1 MSKTNSPQTR
11 ANLAERTRQ
20 LRADLD
26 FINYEQRLA
35 EIKALERA
43 EQLQQL
49 CDKLGLPEAYDQYFE
64 KSEAEL
70 RAAVAESEAH
80 IQRLKSI
87 CEEVYLKP
95 ATFDCHHQDGVT
107 CKICSPFDSY

>member
-11 ANLAERTRQ
+11 VNLAERTRQ

-26 FINYEQRLA
+26 NINYEQRLA

-43 EQLQQL
+43 EQLRQL
-49 CDKLGLPEAYDQYFE
+49 CDKLGLPETYDQYFE

-70 RAAVAESEAH
+70 RAAVAEAETH
-80 IQRLKSI
+80 IQRLKKI
-87 CEEVYLKP
+87 CEEVHLKP
-95 ATFDCHHQDGVT
+95 ASFDCHHQDGFT
-107 CKICSPFDSY
+107 CNICSPFDSY